1 MTEVTTHTR
10 AMKRPLVVYFTP
22 CVLSQFFLGVQL
34 KYPVEHPVTHTDVKE
49 TVGRFSFYI
58 NIFPLNR

>member
-1 MTEVTTHTR
+1 MKCPLIVYVT
-10 AMKRPLVVYFTP
+10 L

-34 KYPVEHPVTHTDVKE
+34 KYPIEHHVTHTDVKE
-49 TVGRFSFYI
+49 IVGRFSFYI